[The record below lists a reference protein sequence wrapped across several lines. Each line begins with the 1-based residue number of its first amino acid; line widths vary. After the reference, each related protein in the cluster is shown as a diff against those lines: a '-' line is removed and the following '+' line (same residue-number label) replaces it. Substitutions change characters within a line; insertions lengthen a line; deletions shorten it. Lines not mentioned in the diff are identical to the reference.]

1 MMKDSRVNSRLSFSF
16 LHTSLCCCWTFILL
30 RFGYC
35 ILSHYRDMLICELG
49 TDNNLAIVNISL
61 QDLKQYQE
69 REVVSKNRGNSI
81 GFSNSFNKY
90 ATNIFLFEAVQ
101 SFFEYILELSPLLMT
116 IFFYITLNFP
126 CLHPPIL
133 YKSTYIFHIFHL

>member
-1 MMKDSRVNSRLSFSF
+1 MKDSRVYFSTILF
-16 LHTSLCCCWTFILL
+16 LHINSLQLGFQLVGIL
-30 RFGYC
+30 C
-35 ILSHYRDMLICELG
+35 HYRDMLICELG
-49 TDNNLAIVNISL
+49 TDNNLAIVNINL

-81 GFSNSFNKY
+81 GSSNSFNKY

-101 SFFEYILELSPLLMT
+101 SFFEYILEQ
-116 IFFYITLNFP
+116 FFLANSISVYITLNFP